1 MTVNL
6 DQTFNQ
12 LGRHLVSGDW
22 RRGYK
27 DCYKLQSQLLSLIY
41 DEEEFGGRQESF
53 AREQS
58 SGAQEP
64 DCVTLTIHE
73 PLPDMKALTAAITD
87 HWNALIQSAITQ
99 SAQQEQPLYFEK
111 AMVEIEVTTPRGR
124 RNIDLWDTSNRAI
137 NLIINNLK
145 GTYFRDDNLE
155 HMAFSVVGK
164 WGGEGQTVVKIS
176 AYQPCN

>member
-12 LGRHLVSGDW
+12 LGLHLIRGDW
-22 RRGYK
+22 QRTYK

-41 DEEEFGGRQESF
+41 DQEEFGGEQKPF
-53 AREQS
+53 AQIQTC
-58 SGAQEP
+58 GIQKT
-64 DCVTLTIHE
+64 DCVTLTIYE
-73 PLPDMKALTAAITD
+73 PLPDMKSLTAAVTD
-87 HWNALIQSAITQ
+87 HWNALMQSAIVQ
-99 SAQQEQPLYFEK
+99 SAQQEYPLFFQK
-111 AMVEIEVTTPRGR
+111 AMVQIQVITPRGR

-145 GTYFRDDNLE
+145 GTFFPDDNLE

-164 WGGEGQTVVKIS
+164 WDDEGKTVVKIS
-176 AYQPCN
+176 TYQP